1 MSFWPVYIS
10 YNIKEILPGEA
21 YMLEVAKLFNSLL
34 SALLLCHKKKKKK
47 KAGSTVEQ
55 QNIKLLS
62 KTYE

>member
-47 KAGSTVEQ
+47 KSRKYSRTAEYKTPIK
-55 QNIKLLS
+55 NI
-62 KTYE
+62 